1 MERASSDTTE
11 AVESFNTQVKAF
23 DVKLDCPDL
32 TRSTR
37 DVAEIDCTIQG
48 AKTGKTAPV
57 EIAVT
62 GEEEKTLTPKDEAAL
77 QRAVEELLK

>member
-1 MERASSDTTE
+1 M
-11 AVESFNTQVKAF
+11 
-23 DVKLDCPDL
+23 KLDCPD
-32 TRSTR
+32 TVDK